1 MHIAGDVALFVKQY
15 CQITQNASALREFFP
30 LLEGISDF
38 VVSRVNRTDAN
49 GWLSVENIVEPD
61 ESTGLDDVSNGIFT
75 NSVGV
80 HALETTL
87 DAASRLGLSVPARQ
101 LASWRHAAQRLKLKL
116 EVFGGRLLHK
126 EYDQYTFSS
135 RINDT
140 KNPNH
145 SHDPSQP
152 KFLSHPSIGQGDSVL
167 LGFPLQFNASHR
179 VWGGQKDAVRLNDI
193 SYYGPRVSPSG
204 SYMTAGH
211 CEQSVC
217 SACSQPR

>member
-87 DAASRLGLSVPARQ
+87 DAAARLGLPVPAVD
-101 LASWRHAAQRLKLKL
+101 A
-116 EVFGGRLLHK
+116 
-126 EYDQYTFSS
+126 D
-135 RINDT
+135 
-140 KNPNH
+140 
-145 SHDPSQP
+145 
-152 KFLSHPSIGQGDSVL
+152 IGA
-167 LGFPLQFNASHR
+167 P
-179 VWGGQKDAVRLNDI
+179 DA
-193 SYYGPRVSPSG
+193 
-204 SYMTAGH
+204 
-211 CEQSVC
+211 
-217 SACSQPR
+217 